1 MTTGTANVDTVALV
15 NLLDMSSYTE
25 SDRFVKKDIVLDEV
39 ACPIRIKNKKK
50 KENREEMKT
59 MNDH

>member
-15 NLLDMSSYTE
+15 NLLDISSYTE

-39 ACPIRIKNKKK
+39 ACPIRIKKKKEKK
-50 KENREEMKT
+50 KENNE
-59 MNDH
+59 